1 MLGLAVLLITQ
12 EHRLMGDGL
21 ARYQALIDLLGH
33 QRMPDTAYSMIGPLF
48 AAPLWILSQ
57 YTGNTEGLLGNYNPL
72 LFCLMLGAFYLMLRR
87 HVDAGLLRRFLLIL
101 TTGSMIAPHLAD
113 FYGET
118 FTMSTVGVG
127 LLALALRRPPKGIR
141 AGAWALIVLGV
152 ANTPAS
158 IVGLAFVA
166 CLESVRRRRIGPM
179 VSLFAAVAL
188 IVGESWLRRGGPFV
202 TGYTDNHGA
211 ETIMPYSGHSGFS
224 YPFTLGLLAIVFSF
238 GKGLL
243 WFTPGLFLPVRR
255 RLSAASKT
263 GSAIDLGYAWLLWT
277 TFTVGLVV
285 IYARWWAWYG
295 GMYWGPRF
303 FLIAILPAALGLAVW
318 LGDPR
323 ASPIRTVI
331 TLGLLA
337 VSVWVA
343 SNGLAFG
350 DLWAWTCYQDGYRLE
365 ALCHFTP
372 EFSPLWYP
380 LVARPDLSPSQ
391 QLQLMLHAAVLLW
404 LAAPLVTRLA
414 QYARALTRSLS
425 ARLDLKTWR
434 W

>member
-1 MLGLAVLLITQ
+1 M
-12 EHRLMGDGL
+12 
-21 ARYQALIDLLGH
+21 
-33 QRMPDTAYSMIGPLF
+33 
-48 AAPLWILSQ
+48 
-57 YTGNTEGLLGNYNPL
+57 
-72 LFCLMLGAFYLMLRR
+72 
-87 HVDAGLLRRFLLIL
+87 
-101 TTGSMIAPHLAD
+101 
-113 FYGET
+113 
-118 FTMSTVGVG
+118 
-127 LLALALRRPPKGIR
+127 
-141 AGAWALIVLGV
+141 
-152 ANTPAS
+152 
-158 IVGLAFVA
+158 
-166 CLESVRRRRIGPM
+166 
-179 VSLFAAVAL
+179 
-188 IVGESWLRRGGPFV
+188 
-202 TGYTDNHGA
+202 
-211 ETIMPYSGHSGFS
+211 
-224 YPFTLGLLAIVFSF
+224 FSF